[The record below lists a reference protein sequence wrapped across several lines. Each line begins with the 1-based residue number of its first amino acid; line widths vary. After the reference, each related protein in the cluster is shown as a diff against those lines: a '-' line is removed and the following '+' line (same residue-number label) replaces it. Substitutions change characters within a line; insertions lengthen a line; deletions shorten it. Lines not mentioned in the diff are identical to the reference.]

1 MMSIALFDESF
12 SAMLLNEF
20 DKSRCNITI
29 RWPVFEAPRCMPLN
43 FSNFRSVGF

>member
-29 RWPVFEAPRCMPLN
+29 RCMPLN